1 MIACDTS
8 AVAKFYVPE
17 KESRSIRKSLE
28 EADQVCLSELARPE
42 IMAVFHR
49 RLREGFW
56 RQRDFVAA
64 VRQFQH
70 DDVTGF
76 WTWLPVDSFILGAA
90 AETYATLPSTI
101 FLRASD
107 CIHLVTA
114 MRHDFT
120 EFMTFDAHQSKAA
133 AALGL
138 VPVTG

>member
-17 KESRSIRKSLE
+17 KESRAIRKSLE
-28 EADQVCLSELARPE
+28 EADQVCLSELVRPE

-56 RQRDFVAA
+56 RQQDFAAA

-70 DDVTGF
+70 DDLTGF
-76 WTWLPVDSFILGAA
+76 WTCLPTDSYVLRSA
-90 AETYATLPSTI
+90 AEVFATLPASI

-114 MRHDFT
+114 IHHDFT
-120 EFMTFDAHQSKAA
+120 AFMTFDSHQSEAA
-133 AALGL
+133 AVLGL
-138 VPVTG
+138 EPITA

>member
-56 RQRDFVAA
+56 RQRDFVAT

-133 AALGL
+133 VALGL

>member
-49 RLREGFW
+49 RLREGSW

-76 WTWLPVDSFILGAA
+76 WTWLPVDSFILRAA
-90 AETYATLPSTI
+90 AETFATLPSTI

-120 EFMTFDAHQSKAA
+120 ELMTFDAHQSKAA